1 MRHKF
6 HQAVQIL
13 STIEQDSPQKTDRSW
28 LNRSKIYS
36 ILRKRGW
43 YYRKWKGEPN
53 QWVEPLNIPF

>member
-13 STIEQDSPQKTDRSW
+13 NKIEKESPQKTDRSW
-28 LNRSKIYS
+28 LNRYKVYG
-36 ILRKRGW
+36 ILRKHG
-43 YYRKWKGEPN
+43 YHYRKWKGEPN